1 MINNYYTELICF
13 SLSLCASATRVT
25 SDGYYLSLCS
35 SVAINIKYKQGKCI
49 LATFTANSSALV
61 S

>member
-13 SLSLCASATRVT
+13 SLSLCASATSVT
-25 SDGYYLSLCS
+25 SDGNYLSLCS

-49 LATFTANSSALV
+49 LVTFTAN
-61 S
+61 